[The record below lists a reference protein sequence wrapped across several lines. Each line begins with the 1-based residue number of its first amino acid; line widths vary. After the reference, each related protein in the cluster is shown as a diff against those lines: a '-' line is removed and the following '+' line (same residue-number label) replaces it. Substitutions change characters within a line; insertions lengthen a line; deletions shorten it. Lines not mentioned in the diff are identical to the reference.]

1 MNIKKAI
8 DTKKIKLK
16 NIATN
21 SNNKSSIT
29 LTIIDGEES
38 EFGKIFTFY
47 KEHILIGRNRYSDI
61 FIDDEKTSKDH
72 CEIKII
78 KDDENK
84 IDRII
89 IKDLYSTNGT
99 YVNEKP
105 ISNKTL
111 KSGDKIK
118 IGETTLRFSYNDELE
133 EKYHSKLFN
142 IATSDSL
149 TKLYNKRYIISE
161 LENQYKIAKRNNR
174 IFSLIMF
181 DIDNFKKVN
190 DKYGHIAGDEFLKN
204 VSSYITTNLR
214 EQDIAGRFGGEE
226 FLIILPETKIEGAT
240 ILADK
245 IREKI
250 EKSEMVYRG
259 HTVKA
264 TISAGISQFNIS
276 YHNIEEL
283 LEITDKALYKA
294 KNLGKNK
301 VIKAN

>member
-1 MNIKKAI
+1 MIN
-8 DTKKIKLK
+8 T
-16 NIATN
+16 
-21 SNNKSSIT
+21 
-29 LTIIDGEES
+29 
-38 EFGKIFTFY
+38 
-47 KEHILIGRNRYSDI
+47 DI
-61 FIDDEKTSKDH
+61 
-72 CEIKII
+72 
-78 KDDENK
+78 
-84 IDRII
+84 
-89 IKDLYSTNGT
+89 
-99 YVNEKP
+99 
-105 ISNKTL
+105 
-111 KSGDKIK
+111 
-118 IGETTLRFSYNDELE
+118 
-133 EKYHSKLFN
+133 
-142 IATSDSL
+142 
-149 TKLYNKRYIISE
+149 
-161 LENQYKIAKRNNR
+161 
-174 IFSLIMF
+174 
-181 DIDNFKKVN
+181 
-190 DKYGHIAGDEFLKN
+190 
-204 VSSYITTNLR
+204 YITTNLR